1 MKGRAGMQVA
11 TPWKLLKETGQAILQ
26 ELRHASLRNER
37 TVLCIQ
43 TASAVLLAI
52 AFASALHLTERWWVA
67 LSAYAVYRASLRTII
82 RRCVER
88 LAGTIVGGGAG
99 LLLANMLTPHS
110 AFVAPVFGI
119 VAAVGI
125 YAMIG
130 SDYSYSWILGTVTA
144 LMVLEGIGNT
154 PSLGALALA
163 RIVDVAVGVSTT
175 ALVAFVVAIT
185 AKRFF
190 YRAPGET
197 CDVAQVALRGGARP
211 ALRVQRGLHALQGA
225 CCIALIAWIDMHHP
239 WPGLSQAVIS
249 IVAVLLVPASALSN
263 GNAAQTIQRRLL
275 NRLLGCLLATL
286 CALLVLPVI
295 GDWTVLCWMALAI
308 AIGLAAYVQAGDARV
323 SYLGTQFGVG
333 FIIAFVQDG
342 NAPPN
347 AAGAA
352 ERLAG
357 ILVALALMG
366 VLAILVS
373 LASRTR
379 RPAA

>member
-1 MKGRAGMQVA
+1 
-11 TPWKLLKETGQAILQ
+11 
-26 ELRHASLRNER
+26 
-37 TVLCIQ
+37 
-43 TASAVLLAI
+43 
-52 AFASALHLTERWWVA
+52 
-67 LSAYAVYRASLRTII
+67 
-82 RRCVER
+82 
-88 LAGTIVGGGAG
+88 
-99 LLLANMLTPHS
+99 
-110 AFVAPVFGI
+110 
-119 VAAVGI
+119 
-125 YAMIG
+125 
-130 SDYSYSWILGTVTA
+130 
-144 LMVLEGIGNT
+144 
-154 PSLGALALA
+154 
-163 RIVDVAVGVSTT
+163 
-175 ALVAFVVAIT
+175 
-185 AKRFF
+185 
-190 YRAPGET
+190 
-197 CDVAQVALRGGARP
+197 
-211 ALRVQRGLHALQGA
+211 
-225 CCIALIAWIDMHHP
+225 MHHP
-239 WPGLSQAVIS
+239 WPGLSQAIIS